1 MKLNVFK
8 QVFIHFFS
16 FYQSAYRFQILY
28 LSSLS
33 LKYITISLPIFL
45 SLTLVSLRMAQF
57 ASLPGQFHSAL
68 TPFSVLLTLNTP
80 IFYYIYI
87 IEACNN
93 FFEVF
98 MPSITIQSLEL
109 TTKQK
114 EIVAEKFGTI
124 FSEVSNV
131 PKDRIFIFFDGYT
144 LDNAAVNGTLFSK
157 APPKAARGKFNESEW
172 GEE

>member
-1 MKLNVFK
+1 
-8 QVFIHFFS
+8 
-16 FYQSAYRFQILY
+16 
-28 LSSLS
+28 
-33 LKYITISLPIFL
+33 
-45 SLTLVSLRMAQF
+45 
-57 ASLPGQFHSAL
+57 
-68 TPFSVLLTLNTP
+68 
-80 IFYYIYI
+80 
-87 IEACNN
+87 
-93 FFEVF
+93 